1 MNVRLLCHKEKAVS
15 RVLSKSDLVTK
26 FDVSLN
32 DQKVVVS
39 AKENVSS
46 DQILGILLKTGK
58 PSKLLNE

>member
-1 MNVRLLCHKEKAVS
+1 VNVRLLCHKEKAVS